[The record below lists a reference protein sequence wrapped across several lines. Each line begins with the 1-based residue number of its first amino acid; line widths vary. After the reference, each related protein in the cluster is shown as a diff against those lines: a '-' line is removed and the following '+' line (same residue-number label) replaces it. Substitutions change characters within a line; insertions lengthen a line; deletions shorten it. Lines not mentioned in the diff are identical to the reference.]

1 MTAIQSLIISVFLLF
16 CSAGLSVSQELPAAQ
31 PAAAASPDVGVAAQY
46 DSTHVYVTADDF
58 DRFVASVRATFGG
71 TTSKRVVTAV
81 TPTSSSTISQVV
93 LTPVGTFSV
102 FGYKTPIP
110 YPFGAERTGNLVTD
124 MDMAV
129 RRAREAGAYVLVTP
143 FDDPIGRDTIIQ
155 FPGGVNMQFY
165 VHTTAPSYKPL
176 EMAPENRVYLPSDA
190 VDTFV
195 RSFIVFSSGKLVS
208 NDEQAPGIEV
218 GRPSETYRRVR
229 VESTFGKLTVLAT
242 DGHLPYPYGRETTGY
257 EVTDLA
263 ATLAKAKNAGIQIL
277 VGPYKTGQRDAAMVQ
292 FPGGYI
298 AEVHSAV
305 KK

>member
-1 MTAIQSLIISVFLLF
+1 MTPIHSFIISVFLLF
-16 CSAGLSVSQELPAAQ
+16 CSAGLSVCQELPAAQ
-31 PAAAASPDVGVAAQY
+31 HTATAPPDVGVGTQY

-58 DRFVASVRATFGG
+58 DRFVASVRATFDG

-81 TPTSSSTISQVV
+81 TPTSSSTISQII

-124 MDMAV
+124 MDTAV
-129 RRAREAGAYVLVTP
+129 RRARETGAYVLVTP

-155 FPGGVNMQFY
+155 FPGGVNMQLY

-176 EMAPENRVYLPSDA
+176 EMVPENRVYLPSDA

-208 NDEQAPGIEV
+208 NDEHAPGVEV
-218 GRPSETYRRVR
+218 GRPNETYRRVR
-229 VESTFGKLTVLAT
+229 IESTFGKLTVLAT
-242 DGHLPYPYGRETTGY
+242 DGHIPYPYGRETTGY

-263 ATLAKAKNAGIQIL
+263 VTLAKAKNAGIQVL
-277 VGPYKTGQRDAAMVQ
+277 VGPYKAGQRDAAMVQ